1 MQQIAILLRRFPF
14 IGWFATQLYRLTKPQ
29 FTAGVVGIVFN
40 AQGHV
45 LLVEHVFHAKY
56 PWGLP
61 GGWVDRGEP
70 LDTGVARELH
80 EELQLDVTVQ
90 DVVYVEIV
98 RKYRNHIDIAYLC
111 EAHNSVGNLSTELLR
126 YRWTPLDDLP
136 VIPAFHRTAI
146 EHALLRRT

>member
-1 MQQIAILLRRFPF
+1 MQHIANFLRRFPF

-40 AQGHV
+40 DEGHV

-70 LDTGVARELH
+70 LDVSVVRELR

-90 DVVYVEIV
+90 LVAHVEIV

-111 EAHNSVGNLSTELLR
+111 KAHNSVGTLSTELLQ
-126 YRWTPLDDLP
+126 YRWTPLDNMP
-136 VIPAFHRTAI
+136 VIPAFHQAAI
-146 EHALLRRT
+146 EQALKRT